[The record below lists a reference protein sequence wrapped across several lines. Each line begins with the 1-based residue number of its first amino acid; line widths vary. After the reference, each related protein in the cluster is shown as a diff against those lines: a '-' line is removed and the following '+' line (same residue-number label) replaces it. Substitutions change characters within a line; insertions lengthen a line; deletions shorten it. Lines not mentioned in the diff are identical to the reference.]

1 MSYRAFKFI
10 VSGRVQDV
18 NYRAFAKGIAHD
30 AGVVGWI
37 ANDTTGQVVGEA
49 QGSEGALDRFKK
61 ALHTGPKHAR
71 VKGVDLSNERILYG
85 LEYDVFEV
93 RRVRSD

>member
-37 ANDTTGQVVGEA
+37 ANDTVSAPSHRQSSVCAHPLTHQTGQVVGEA
-49 QGSEGALDRFKK
+49 QGSEGALDRLYAFS
-61 ALHTGPKHAR
+61 LDDPKR
-71 VKGVDLSNERILYG
+71 
-85 LEYDVFEV
+85 
-93 RRVRSD
+93 